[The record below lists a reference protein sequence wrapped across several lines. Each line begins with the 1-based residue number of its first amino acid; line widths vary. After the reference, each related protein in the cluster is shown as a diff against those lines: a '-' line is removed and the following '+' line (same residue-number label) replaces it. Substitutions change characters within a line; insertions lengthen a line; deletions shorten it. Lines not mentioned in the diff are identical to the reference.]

1 MRVMNMSLR
10 PTAVCIAVFLA
21 LAITGCASTK
31 KTWHKLNMTQD
42 DWAIDS
48 TSCKSRARKLAEDDL
63 SRAPF
68 GSTGGIDNA
77 AGYSALMSR
86 YRAQKN
92 MESIFRRCLQT
103 KGYRLITPKPKP
115 AQQV

>member
-1 MRVMNMSLR
+1 MKVINMSLR

-48 TSCKSRARKLAEDDL
+48 ASCKSRARKLAEDDL

-68 GSTGGIDNA
+68 GSAGGVDNT
-77 AGYSALMSR
+77 AGYSALMGR
-86 YRAQKN
+86 YGAQKN
-92 MESIFRRCLQT
+92 MERIFRRCLQT

-115 AQQV
+115 ARQV